1 MLTIHVKAI
10 LTLNYRHNHSVEP
23 LKSTNTKGNSQM
35 QFNETYMC
43 FENNFNEEYNNNEF
57 NDSSTTSPILEVPL
71 GYSSYDYSST
81 KKLIEEVSMQS
92 EPESYRLLM
101 NDDIEEIPMENEN
114 VESSETFD
122 KYILVESDTENPLH
136 NDDSENKL
144 AQQLLFDY
152 DMANERM
159 LRQFKSDPKYFIS
172 AIKTYTK
179 TMNYNL
185 NSKNSLL
192 FALESFGR

>member
-1 MLTIHVKAI
+1 
-10 LTLNYRHNHSVEP
+10 
-23 LKSTNTKGNSQM
+23 M